1 MIYSKISNLEIETN
15 DFFRCMGKLGS
26 TCFSIGLD
34 YISRIPRRQI
44 TIYTNND
51 TFIIDLI
58 HSKILHKGNNKEIEK
73 SFSNKRNKTYE
84 EMHRS
89 ILFHKGHNVST
100 IHDGYRVLK
109 WF

>member
-1 MIYSKISNLEIETN
+1 
-15 DFFRCMGKLGS
+15 MGKLGS

-58 HSKILHKGNNKEIEK
+58 HSKILHKGNNKEIENL
-73 SFSNKRNKTYE
+73 FSNKRNKTYE
-84 EMHRS
+84 EMHD
-89 ILFHKGHNVST
+89 LFYFIKA
-100 IHDGYRVLK
+100 IM
-109 WF
+109 